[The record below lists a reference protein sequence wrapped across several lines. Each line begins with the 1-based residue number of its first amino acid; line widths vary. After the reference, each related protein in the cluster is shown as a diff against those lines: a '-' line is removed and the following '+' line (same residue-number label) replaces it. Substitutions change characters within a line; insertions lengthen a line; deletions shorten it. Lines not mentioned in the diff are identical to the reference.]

1 MRRGSRRFALVLT
14 VAALAL
20 ANGVAA
26 AQESVRVRGGA
37 HPTFGRL
44 VFDWPAPVGASAKIE
59 GNRLIVNFER
69 PMAGDLS
76 KIGGALGDYVKRG
89 SLSADG
95 RTATFEL
102 AKPLVIKSQS
112 AGKAVIVDLAAGK
125 DAAKPDAAKP
135 EPAKA
140 EAPKPNGDKAAKPV
154 TAKAEDAKAVAA
166 TAATAAAAAA
176 APATAR
182 VIAPPPP
189 SPFKT
194 VVELPPVPA
203 PATASAPSNGEAKAN
218 SATTG
223 LTVDETIPPP
233 NKAGAAFVVKPG
245 EKPPAKIV
253 KEELSETEQQFQS
266 FIASLQTEVRMELQR
281 TPDGFRFS
289 TTWPRP
295 SAAAVFERGGYLWVV
310 HDQLARVAFP
320 PQLGAEFADV
330 LTSIEQMPFR
340 RGTVLRMNIKGSLQA
355 NIDRRETVWT
365 VTMGASGSAPN
376 RSIPI
381 RPDPTAEEGARIFLQ
396 VTDATN
402 RIEYTDPEVGDV
414 MHILPVAQTSTGVA
428 QSRDFV
434 EFDLHRTFQGILVL
448 PRVDGIRVRPTRNGV
463 EVATGSDGGLALFG
477 SVDPEA
483 EKKKREA
490 EERAKAALIEEDE
503 YPKIEG
509 ETYKYRTWRSAER
522 GTFNEA
528 LKFLKDELST
538 APPTERAAKRRALAE
553 FYFAHNM
560 GPEAISVMVLAE
572 EQDLRIG
579 RDVSYRALRGAANLL
594 KNRREEAAHDLLAPE
609 LASDLEVGI
618 WRGLLHT
625 RRGEWDKAVEEFTKS
640 FNQMRSLPRDV
651 RAKMRLAAARAAIEA
666 KKTSLAEQMLQLLE
680 RETPSASAE
689 AQMNLLR
696 GRLFAAK
703 GAAKEAL
710 DKFKEGAESEFPDIR
725 AEAEYARINH
735 EFQAGTLKRKDAVKA
750 LEKLQLSWRGG
761 DFELGVLKRIAE
773 LHLRDKDYRG
783 ALSIMRYGVKYFA
796 NTSGGKDMAKDM
808 NDTFQKLFIE
818 GLADQM
824 EPVAALGLYYEF
836 RELTPP
842 GRRGDQLLDRLAD
855 RLVRVD
861 LLEEA
866 AKVVQQQVTFRLR
879 AEQRAESA
887 AKLAI
892 IYLLDKKPEEAL
904 KTLRESDWPSLSP
917 KIKEDRRHLEGRALS
932 DLTRYDEALK
942 LLEGDGS
949 RKADELRADIY
960 WTMRN
965 WLKTAE
971 ALERLLAPKVG
982 NFERLTPIERNQ
994 VMRLTVAYTLADDI
1008 TAVKRTRQRFGD
1020 RMGGPPEGEAFV
1032 ALTVDVDRKSTD
1044 FRSLAGAVANLVS
1057 LEAFLTSYKDK
1068 LIKGGLSAYN

>member
-1 MRRGSRRFALVLT
+1 MTRPRAALGRIALL
-14 VAALAL
+14 AALACAL
-20 ANGVAA
+20 APFAAA
-26 AQESVRVRGGA
+26 AQETVRVRGGA
-37 HPTFGRL
+37 HPNFGRL

-76 KIGGALGDYVKRG
+76 KIGGALGDYIKRG

-102 AKPLVIKSQS
+102 AKPATIKSQTP
-112 AGKAVIVDLAAGK
+112 GKAVIVDLAAATEKAGGK
-125 DAAKPDAAKP
+125 DAAKA

-140 EAPKPNGDKAAKPV
+140 EP
-154 TAKAEDAKAVAA
+154 AKAEPVKADANKAEPAKADDAKATPSASA
-166 TAATAAAAAA
+166 GM
-176 APATAR
+176 
-182 VIAPPPP
+182 IAPPPP
-189 SPFKT
+189 SPFKKVEE
-194 VVELPPVPA
+194 VVPPTT
-203 PATASAPSNGEAKAN
+203 ATAPQGGATKTETTATGPS
-218 SATTG
+218 
-223 LTVDETIPPP
+223 VDETIPPP
-233 NKAGAAFVVKPG
+233 NKAGPAFVVKTS
-245 EKPPAKIV
+245 EKPPAKTV

-295 SAAAVFERGGYLWVV
+295 SAAAMFERGGYLWVV

-320 PQLGAEFADV
+320 PQLGPEFADV

-340 RGTVLRMNIKGSLQA
+340 RSTVLRMGIKGTLQA

-365 VTMGASGSAPN
+365 VTMGASGTSPS

-396 VTDATN
+396 VSDATN
-402 RIEYTDPEVGDV
+402 RIEYTDPEIGDV

-448 PRVDGIRVRPTRNGV
+448 PRVDGLRVRPTRNGV
-463 EVATGSDGGLALFG
+463 EVASGSDGGLALFG

-509 ETYKYRTWRSAER
+509 ETYKYRTWRSAEK

-528 LKFLKDELST
+528 LKFLKDELSS
-538 APPTERAAKRRALAE
+538 APPAERAMKRRALAE

-560 GPEAISVMVLAE
+560 GQEAISVMVLAE

-594 KNRREEAAHDLLAPE
+594 KNRRDEAAQDLLAPE
-609 LASDLEVGI
+609 LATDLEVGM

-625 RRGEWDKAVEEFTKS
+625 RRGDWDKAVEEFTRS

-651 RAKMRLAAARAAIEA
+651 RAKMRLAAARSAIET
-666 KKTSLAEQMLQLLE
+666 KKTSIAEQMLQLLE
-680 RETPSASAE
+680 RETPPPSAE
-689 AQMNLLR
+689 AHMNLLR
-696 GRLFAAK
+696 GRLNAAK

-710 DKFKEGAESEFPDIR
+710 DKFKEGAESEFPDVR
-725 AEAEYARINH
+725 AEAEFARINH
-735 EFQAGTLKRKDAVKA
+735 EFQAGNLKRKDAVKA

-761 DFELGVLKRIAE
+761 DFELAVLKRIAE

-783 ALSIMRYGVKYFA
+783 ALSIMRYGVKYLA
-796 NTSGGKDMAKDM
+796 NTSGGKDLAKDM
-808 NDTFQKLFIE
+808 NETFQKLFID

-824 EPVAALGLYYEF
+824 EPVAALGLYY
-836 RELTPP
+836 
-842 GRRGDQLLDRLAD
+842 
-855 RLVRVD
+855 
-861 LLEEA
+861 
-866 AKVVQQQVTFRLR
+866 
-879 AEQRAESA
+879 
-887 AKLAI
+887 
-892 IYLLDKKPEEAL
+892 
-904 KTLRESDWPSLSP
+904 
-917 KIKEDRRHLEGRALS
+917 
-932 DLTRYDEALK
+932 
-942 LLEGDGS
+942 
-949 RKADELRADIY
+949 
-960 WTMRN
+960 
-965 WLKTAE
+965 
-971 ALERLLAPKVG
+971 
-982 NFERLTPIERNQ
+982 
-994 VMRLTVAYTLADDI
+994 
-1008 TAVKRTRQRFGD
+1008 
-1020 RMGGPPEGEAFV
+1020 
-1032 ALTVDVDRKSTD
+1032 
-1044 FRSLAGAVANLVS
+1044 
-1057 LEAFLTSYKDK
+1057 
-1068 LIKGGLSAYN
+1068 